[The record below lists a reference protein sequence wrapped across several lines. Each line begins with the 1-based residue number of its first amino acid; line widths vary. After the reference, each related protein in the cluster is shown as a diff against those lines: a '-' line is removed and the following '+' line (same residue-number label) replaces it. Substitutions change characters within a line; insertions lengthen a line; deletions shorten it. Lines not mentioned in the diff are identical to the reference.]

1 MYRND
6 FKRLLRGYE
15 SSDKKHFFLKTLLYF
30 RWTFPENLKVV
41 DAISRKIWPL
51 KNQKP
56 NLQIHVLE
64 IYIKIM
70 KMNFHIFLDIASTT
84 FKFSGNVHFINWKS
98 HAKYYGCV
106 STGRDATPRVPIVMN
121 TPVHRAGGS
130 SKQLVR
136 QAIHG
141 VPE

>member
-1 MYRND
+1 M
-6 FKRLLRGYE
+6 
-15 SSDKKHFFLKTLLYF
+15 LLYF
-30 RWTFPENLKVV
+30 KGTFPENLKVV

-84 FKFSGNVHFINWKS
+84 FKFSGNVHFIN
-98 HAKYYGCV
+98 
-106 STGRDATPRVPIVMN
+106 
-121 TPVHRAGGS
+121 
-130 SKQLVR
+130 
-136 QAIHG
+136 
-141 VPE
+141 

>member
-15 SSDKKHFFLKTLLYF
+15 SSDKKMFLKKTLLYF
-30 RWTFPENLKVV
+30 KGTFPENLKVV

-84 FKFSGNVHFINWKS
+84 FKFSGNVHFIN
-98 HAKYYGCV
+98 
-106 STGRDATPRVPIVMN
+106 
-121 TPVHRAGGS
+121 
-130 SKQLVR
+130 
-136 QAIHG
+136 
-141 VPE
+141 